1 MVQKKFQEN
10 DQDAG
15 SFCPIRRI
23 EVAMDS
29 LLEICR
35 TMQLSGAVFL
45 EAEFTAPWCITSRIA
60 PEDCIPFMP
69 RPAQVIS
76 YHYVTAGQ
84 LLLKVEGYS
93 PTTIKAGEII
103 LLPRND
109 EHVLAS
115 AENIQ

>member
-1 MVQKKFQEN
+1 M
-10 DQDAG
+10 DA
-15 SFCPIRRI
+15 
-23 EVAMDS
+23 

-45 EAEFTAPWCITSRIA
+45 DAEFTAPWCITSRIT

-84 LLLKVEGYS
+84 L
-93 PTTIKAGEII
+93 P
-103 LLPRND
+103 
-109 EHVLAS
+109 
-115 AENIQ
+115 